1 MMETLGQLPH
11 ISASERLA
19 LTELLNRLEREYD
32 HLVLRVILYGSAIR
46 GDRSPDSDVDVLI
59 LTRSDDWRT
68 LEPIRFLVAR
78 LSNEQDV
85 FLSPWITSLERFE
98 RLRQNQ
104 PLLYDRICQEGVE
117 LLRQGQQPVISL

>member
-1 MMETLGQLPH
+1 MMETLCQLPH

-19 LTELLNRLEREYD
+19 LTELLNRLERAYD
-32 HLVLRVILYGSAIR
+32 HLVLRVILYGSTVR

-78 LSNEQDV
+78 LSNEHDV
-85 FLSPWITSLERFE
+85 FLSPWIISLERFE
-98 RLRQNQ
+98 RLHQYQ
-104 PLLYDRICQEGVE
+104 PLLYDRICLEGVE
-117 LLRQGQQPVISL
+117 LLRQGQQPVVSL

>member
-1 MMETLGQLPH
+1 METLGQLPH

-32 HLVLRVILYGSAIR
+32 HLVLRVILYGSAVR